1 MVGDDGSTAVASV
14 EGWLMVVN
22 GGWMVVSQ
30 MQGCQVV
37 GDATASGQAPFFAV
51 NMTVEGGALELE
63 ACVSSECGEV
73 GSATASVNMAVEG
86 EAPAASARAEAGA
99 EAEETD
105 GDPAE

>member
-1 MVGDDGSTAVASV
+1 
-14 EGWLMVVN
+14 MVVN

-30 MQGCQVV
+30 MQGCLVV

-73 GSATASVNMAVEG
+73 GSATASVMAPILAVNMAVEG
-86 EAPAASARAEAGA
+86 EAPAASAGAEAGA